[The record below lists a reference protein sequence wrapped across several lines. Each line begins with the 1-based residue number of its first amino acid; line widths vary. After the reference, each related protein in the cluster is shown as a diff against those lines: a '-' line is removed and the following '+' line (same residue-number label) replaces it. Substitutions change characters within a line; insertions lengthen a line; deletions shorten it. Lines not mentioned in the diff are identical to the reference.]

1 MSLRIHLSGALSG
14 SFSSASESLLV
25 VSPDDTVGGLHA
37 KVKKSLVSRQD
48 GVAPVVTLM
57 LQDL

>member
-1 MSLRIHLSGALSG
+1 MSGALSG